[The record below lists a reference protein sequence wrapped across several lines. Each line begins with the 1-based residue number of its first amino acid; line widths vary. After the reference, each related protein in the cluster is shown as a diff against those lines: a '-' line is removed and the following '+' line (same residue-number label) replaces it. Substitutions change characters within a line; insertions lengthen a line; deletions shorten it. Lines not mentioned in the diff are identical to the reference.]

1 MTEKYGSGVGV
12 NGNKYTNIY
21 LHTQTFFR
29 IFILLVI
36 LKKKTGNKKTKQ
48 NKNKTQHTHTHK
60 RVMPKALEL
69 ASVNGRKIQIGK
81 VCQSL
86 VDMF

>member
-36 LKKKTGNKKTKQ
+36 LKKKQETKKRNKTKTKH
-48 NKNKTQHTHTHK
+48 NTHTHK

-69 ASVNGRKIQIGK
+69 ASVNGRKIRIGK